1 MATQQEILEAQQY
14 LTQLKGSQLNQ
25 DPNRDWAAFDDYT
38 TKLEAE
44 NRLAE
49 QAAKPKETIFDK
61 LKNVSSSFLTKGL
74 GTVNPLIGLLSQSG
88 TVQKAVGDFALGAA
102 KTVPGTALGAL
113 GLVDVATKKLGG
125 TPISEM
131 TTPEVKSLEQTI
143 SKTEGGA
150 QQAGYVAGEIA
161 QFLMPVPG
169 LEKAKAAGLIPRIA
183 TEAAEAGLKT
193 AVQKGDVDKD
203 VKTNALIAAAF
214 PALGAGLKSVAPLAS
229 PTLKAVGE
237 KIQNVIVKPNAK
249 DIEKG
254 FNVENIKKYDLGGTL
269 SEMFEKANK
278 RLNEYW
284 GELQTKL
291 QSAKNK
297 GANVDLFESFY
308 KTLDDLKKSKGK
320 DFGDLNAIKR
330 VTDNLASEI
339 DEVSN
344 KTGIVDILEA
354 QNVKQG
360 AGTKGAW
367 VFGSADPDASAKE
380 IVYDIFYSNLKKQID
395 EIAAQVGDEG
405 INEINKKLSEIIPI
419 KSALI
424 RRMPVEERNQVLGLI
439 SNMSLLGSLFNPK
452 ALVLFGVDKLLKSGR
467 FADFLLKASENAKN
481 LKNVTGKAGSPVSRV
496 FGGSVEN
503 PSSFGLGIEDVSKKP
518 GFKSPAVGEAALIQE
533 AKKYNSAEEFVNK
546 QIPVF
551 HGSRVPL
558 KRFSNKKGGVF
569 FTSEYADATGYSG
582 GAENVYEGYLNFKK
596 PLIIDAKGA
605 KWDKL
610 NTKYGKSTQE
620 VIGKA
625 EKDGYDGVVFKNIV
639 DNVMDTEG
647 MGKSTVYYAYKPEDA
662 FLNESQL
669 TDIWNKAHKKP
680 PQSSKQNLT
689 NQTTQTKTKNNLNI
703 ESFNNPAMGE
713 IANYEKIKPLAIKTQ
728 TEINDIANKMINKY
742 GGQLSDPGIKTKQS
756 YTRKVMDELGGD
768 ETKIT
773 DTARNSIVHSD
784 SERIYN
790 IVKDDLKLKNKLVKS
805 DYKFHETNG
814 LGFQGGNIRV
824 KGKSGIVGEIQVVSP
839 EMVFAKES
847 SDIAKSILGEV
858 KYKEMLDKF
867 GDIGGKGHKYYED
880 WRIIEDKTSKEAM
893 RLAQDSKDYYKQFLK

>member
-14 LTQLKGSQLNQ
+14 LAQLKGSQLNQ

-131 TTPEVKSLEQTI
+131 TTPEEKSLEQTI
-143 SKTEGGA
+143 SKPEGGA
-150 QQAGYVAGEIA
+150 QQAGYAAGEIA

-269 SEMFEKANK
+269 SEMFEKVNK

-297 GANVDLFESFY
+297 GANVDLFEIFY

-380 IVYDIFYSNLKKQID
+380 IVYDIFYFNLRKQID
-395 EIAAQVGDEG
+395 ETAAQVGDEG

-452 ALVLFGVDKLLKSGR
+452 ALALFGVDKLLKSGR

-481 LKNVTGKAGSPVSRV
+481 LKNVTGEAGSPVSRV

-518 GFKSPAVGEAALIQE
+518 GFKSPAVGETADKGGYLYHGTNEDVLENISKEGLKPGKRGQLSLSKDEAYAKSFAREGMTPQGKTNPVLFRVKSDLLEGKTTLNRVDGKPRPMSDQLNEVLTKETISPENLEIYKDGKWQPLKEEPLIQE
-533 AKKYNSAEEFVNK
+533 AKKYNSAEEFVKARTK
-546 QIPVF
+546 QEYRSTHQLSLSDSITADKIDIPT
-551 HGSRVPL
+551 L
-558 KRFSNKKGGVF
+558 KEAIRTRN
-569 FTSEYADATGYSG
+569 
-582 GAENVYEGYLNFKK
+582 GYLNKYNLSDLKK
-596 PLIIDAKGA
+596 LEKLQNNPDADVTIYRASPKNEINEGD
-605 KWDKL
+605 WVTTDKIYA
-610 NTKYGKSTQE
+610 NYIKKQNGGKVYSYT
-620 VIGKA
+620 VKV
-625 EKDGYDGVVFKNIV
+625 KDLRFPK
-639 DNVMDTEG
+639 DTETLPSLS
-647 MGKSTVYYAYKPEDA
+647 MASTFSYSPKTP
-662 FLNESQL
+662 QL
-669 TDIWNKAHKKP
+669 LDIWNKAHKK
-680 PQSSKQNLT
+680 
-689 NQTTQTKTKNNLNI
+689 TTL
-703 ESFNNPAMGE
+703 
-713 IANYEKIKPLAIKTQ
+713 
-728 TEINDIANKMINKY
+728 
-742 GGQLSDPGIKTKQS
+742 
-756 YTRKVMDELGGD
+756 
-768 ETKIT
+768 
-773 DTARNSIVHSD
+773 
-784 SERIYN
+784 
-790 IVKDDLKLKNKLVKS
+790 
-805 DYKFHETNG
+805 
-814 LGFQGGNIRV
+814 
-824 KGKSGIVGEIQVVSP
+824 
-839 EMVFAKES
+839 
-847 SDIAKSILGEV
+847 
-858 KYKEMLDKF
+858 
-867 GDIGGKGHKYYED
+867 
-880 WRIIEDKTSKEAM
+880 
-893 RLAQDSKDYYKQFLK
+893 